1 MLLFLVSG
9 RAGCEADCQQNDT
22 NYVITSP
29 FFTDPFI
36 IYILVLNVV
45 NRSDFFFSP
54 ILKEKGTSYF
64 WHNVQQC
71 LSLYYGRAH
80 IYIYNYTY
88 IYMSNK
94 NYYCEFENG
103 SYSFFLLFC
112 SGAST

>member
-29 FFTDPFI
+29 FLTDPFI

-54 ILKEKGTSYF
+54 ILKEKGTS
-64 WHNVQQC
+64 
-71 LSLYYGRAH
+71 
-80 IYIYNYTY
+80 
-88 IYMSNK
+88 
-94 NYYCEFENG
+94 
-103 SYSFFLLFC
+103 
-112 SGAST
+112 